1 MQPWKYSDSL
11 ASYTQESAVSKV
23 QWILWGPIA
32 VTLFYPFLLDAFHY
46 LVTDDQ
52 GHRASLTLATAVLAA
67 LLLLGVFAVPA
78 MGLAL
83 ACKKSRAPYDDVT
96 TTRARRLAL
105 MIVAA
110 PTLYC
115 FIGVNS
121 IMLGSPVSDQS
132 IWVAGWLLL
141 GCVLTF
147 ARKAPL
153 PQVKRSMRDLAW
165 LRVAHGVAG
174 VIVLLFVTF
183 HLFNHLFGL
192 ISPEAHTAVMEVG
205 RQVYRAPFVE
215 PVLVVALLF
224 QVFSGLRLAWSWSA
238 HSVDAYRIVQ
248 IGSGV
253 FLAVFILGH
262 LNAVFIFART
272 YAGIETGWAFASG
285 DPVGMLHDPWSIR
298 LLPHYAIGV
307 FFVLTHLV
315 SGLRVVL
322 LAHGVPRLRVNN
334 LWWAGAGASALVS
347 LLIML
352 GMTGTRLG

>member
-1 MQPWKYSDSL
+1 MQPWKYSDSA
-11 ASYTQESAVSKV
+11 ASYTQDTALSKAH
-23 QWILWGPIA
+23 WIIWAPIA
-32 VTLFYPFLLDAFHY
+32 VTLIYPFLLDAFHY
-46 LVTDDQ
+46 LVTDDL
-52 GHRASLTLATAVLAA
+52 GHRVSMTLGTAVLAA
-67 LLLLGVFAVPA
+67 LVLLGVFAVPA

-132 IWVAGWLLL
+132 IWIAGWLLL

-147 ARKAPL
+147 KGKAPR
-153 PQVKRSMRDLAW
+153 PRVKKSMRDLAW

-224 QVFSGLRLAWSWSA
+224 QVFSGLRLAWSWSV

-272 YAGIETGWAFASG
+272 YAGIDTGWAFASG
-285 DPVGMLHDPWSIR
+285 DPVGMLYDPWSIR

-307 FFVLTHLV
+307 FFVLAHLV
-315 SGLRVVL
+315 SGLRIVL
-322 LAHGVPRLRVNN
+322 LAHGVERARVNN
-334 LWWAGAGASALVS
+334 LWWVGAAASALVS

-352 GMTGTRLG
+352 GMTGTRLL